1 MLYLRDG
8 KLQTTSC
15 HYIVAF
21 SISQHSLQTRRTRM
35 PMGGQTTSVSAH
47 NISKMV
53 SNYVW
58 SRIWNYI
65 KKIFVLTRFFLKR
78 NLCIAFFRKK
88 MLKRPTKMGKNG
100 YVHFIFDPIVKILH
114 NWKVCLPI
122 CFRVSNKPIIKI
134 RTNSN

>member
-21 SISQHSLQTRRTRM
+21 SISQHSLQDRRTRM

-47 NISKMV
+47 NISKMG

-58 SRIWNYI
+58 SRTWNFEN
-65 KKIFVLTRFFLKR
+65 IFVLTRFVPKR
-78 NLCIAFFRKK
+78 NSCIAFHRKK
-88 MLKRPTKMGKNG
+88 MLKRPTYWKWQKMNMYILFLTPLWKYFTIGKFVYLSVLECQIN
-100 YVHFIFDPIVKILH
+100 P
-114 NWKVCLPI
+114 
-122 CFRVSNKPIIKI
+122 
-134 RTNSN
+134 